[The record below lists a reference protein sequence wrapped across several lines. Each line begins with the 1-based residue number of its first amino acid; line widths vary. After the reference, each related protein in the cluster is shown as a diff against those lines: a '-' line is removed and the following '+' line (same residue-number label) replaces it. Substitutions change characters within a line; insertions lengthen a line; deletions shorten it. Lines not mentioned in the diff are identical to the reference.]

1 MQNVLAV
8 IFNEESQGFQAMTQL
23 RQLPSTEK
31 AAILQMVLVKSQDK
45 KLNVCDSYD
54 SGLNTTD
61 DMILGGLIG
70 SLVGVLGGPLGV
82 LLMGS
87 YGLLAGSLFDEEDAL
102 DSQAMIATV
111 ADKMVDGEVALIALV
126 NEEDE
131 SVLDEQL
138 KAFDAQIIRFDAAVV
153 ADEIEQAQEMEKE
166 MARQAR
172 ADMKKAKKAERQE
185 KIEEK
190 RAKISADWEAFKA
203 KFKKEKAE

>member
-8 IFNEESQGFQAMTQL
+8 IFKEESEGFQAMTQL

-31 AAILQMVLVKSQDK
+31 AAILQMVLVKNQDK
-45 KLNVCDSYD
+45 KISVCDSYD

-87 YGLLAGSLFDEEDAL
+87 YGVLAGSLFDEEDAL
-102 DSQAMIATV
+102 DSEIMLEAV

-131 SVLDEQL
+131 SYL
-138 KAFDAQIIRFDAAVV
+138 DAQLGSFKAEIIRFDAAVV

-172 ADMKKAKKAERQE
+172 ADMKKAKKAERKE
-185 KIEEK
+185 KIDEK
-190 RAKISADWEAFKA
+190 RAKIAADWESFKA
-203 KFKKEKAE
+203 KFKKED